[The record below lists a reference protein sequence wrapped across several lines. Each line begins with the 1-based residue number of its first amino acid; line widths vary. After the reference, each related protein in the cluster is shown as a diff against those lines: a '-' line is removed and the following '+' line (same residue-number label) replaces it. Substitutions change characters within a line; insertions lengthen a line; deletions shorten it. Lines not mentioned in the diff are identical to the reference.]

1 MTTCVRMEVSVRR
14 LADFGAKKAA
24 KKEKVDESFSWIFGR
39 KVTI

>member
-1 MTTCVRMEVSVRR
+1 MEVPTRR
-14 LADFGAKKAA
+14 LADFGAAKAK